1 MKCFLTAT
9 NLHSHSESAS
19 EHLSNSDRKPQRDK
33 HPSPPEAKPSGRD
46 VCTQMRC
53 LHIKVDA
60 EEAKSWA
67 LARVY
72 LGKKKTLELCQGLDF
87 KQDKEFGGRKEKVS
101 KEIF

>member
-33 HPSPPEAKPSGRD
+33 HPSPPEAKPSGGD

-60 EEAKSWA
+60 EEAKS
-67 LARVY
+67 
-72 LGKKKTLELCQGLDF
+72 
-87 KQDKEFGGRKEKVS
+87 
-101 KEIF
+101 